1 MLGRE
6 VIRPLNIMTGAHD
19 QILKTAE
26 PSCWVQELEK
36 HLSEAHEICR
46 TNLKSA
52 QLRQK
57 KNYDLR
63 VLENSYQIGDVVLLF
78 NSATK
83 VGQSSKLKSPWKG
96 PYLVVDSKPPL
107 YTIQNKKGKQTVHHD
122 RIKISKGPIPFALR
136 QMRNQLFLP
145 NEEQDEVAIDC
156 SSNDIPGTSMDNA
169 SLISVPF
176 LAYTDVNIIM
186 ASTEGLLDLV
196 FDEMNFKP
204 DYSPDSDD
212 EEKENVPVVNISWFL
227 YPLTACWDCQV
238 QLSTPCKLFQEHINV
253 HTVNQKHFDNEQFLK
268 WCLLILGFL
277 HTISQFL
284 EVPFGS
290 LLSFVQQKKELH
302 PSPSKEPSF
311 TYVETC
317 LFQEFCKTVGYQD
330 IPTTFT
336 VNPPNHIIS
345 LLHWKLISNILKLFS
360 KDQQSKLSL
369 VKSMTDISG
378 KEFKEIPSSV
388 SITDVV
394 VDSHFHLDQL
404 CKRNHV
410 LNFQVLADYFHKSI
424 HVLDFV
430 IANYV
435 FPFSWKLWQQQVNLN
450 PKIFVTFGIHPHL
463 VDRNWGHFWNDLI
476 HLVSSNSCVAIGEV
490 PGRNRSYF
498 KMFHT

>member
-1 MLGRE
+1 
-6 VIRPLNIMTGAHD
+6 
-19 QILKTAE
+19 
-26 PSCWVQELEK
+26 
-36 HLSEAHEICR
+36 
-46 TNLKSA
+46 
-52 QLRQK
+52 
-57 KNYDLR
+57 
-63 VLENSYQIGDVVLLF
+63 
-78 NSATK
+78 
-83 VGQSSKLKSPWKG
+83 
-96 PYLVVDSKPPL
+96 
-107 YTIQNKKGKQTVHHD
+107 
-122 RIKISKGPIPFALR
+122 
-136 QMRNQLFLP
+136 
-145 NEEQDEVAIDC
+145 
-156 SSNDIPGTSMDNA
+156 
-169 SLISVPF
+169 
-176 LAYTDVNIIM
+176 M

-212 EEKENVPVVNISWFL
+212 EEKENVPVVNISKKKKKQCTLCKFQASVMKRHIILMHLPWFL

-268 WCLLILGFL
+268 WCFLILGFL

-317 LFQEFCKTVGYQD
+317 LSQEFCKTVGYQD

-369 VKSMTDISG
+369 VKSMADISG

-430 IANYV
+430 KANYV

-463 VDRNWGHFWNDLI
+463 VTE
-476 HLVSSNSCVAIGEV
+476 IGV
-490 PGRNRSYF
+490 TSG
-498 KMFHT
+498 TT